1 MRAITLALLTVA
13 GGLGATLDETIAKQ
27 TGPAWIGYT
36 VPAIP
41 TGSQYCEEGQVPR
54 SAATPIKLEGP
65 THVNVLYRIEQS
77 AIIKI
82 RVYAADCPL
91 DAGEIPLTMLPNV
104 NPAESVAYLVKQAET
119 HGDSAVHAIAMHA
132 APEAATALERFAA
145 PTQPFA
151 RRKKAIF
158 WLANSRGRQGYTL
171 VSRVLRED
179 ANDKLREHA
188 IFALTLSREPHA
200 IADIIRAAK
209 EDRHPRV
216 RGQAL
221 FWLAQKAAKQAIG
234 PINEALDRDPETEV
248 KKKAVFALTQLP
260 DGGVPTLIQ
269 VARTNAN
276 PAVRKQAVFWLGQ
289 SRDPRAL
296 RYLEEILAQRNL
308 N

>member
-1 MRAITLALLTVA
+1 MRAVVLALLAVT
-13 GGLGATLDETIAKQ
+13 GGLGGTLDETIARQ
-27 TGPAWIGYT
+27 TGPAWIGYG

-41 TGSQYCEEGQVPR
+41 GDRQYCDGDRV
-54 SAATPIKLEGP
+54 STPIKLEGP
-65 THVNVLYRIEQS
+65 THVNILFRIEQS

-82 RVYAADCPL
+82 RVYDADCPL
-91 DAGEIPLTMLPNV
+91 DAGGVPLIMLPSIS
-104 NPAESVAYLVKQAET
+104 PAESVAYLVKQAET

-132 APEAATALERFAA
+132 GPEAATALERFAA
-145 PTQPFA
+145 ATQPLA
-151 RRKKAIF
+151 VRKKAIF
-158 WLANSRGRQGYTL
+158 WLANSRGRQGSTL
-171 VSRVLRED
+171 VSRILRED
-179 ANDKLREHA
+179 SYEKVREHA
-188 IFALTLSREPHA
+188 IFALTLSREPQA

-209 EDRHPRV
+209 EDKSPHV
-216 RGQAL
+216 RSKAL

-260 DGGVPTLIQ
+260 DGGVPNLIQ

-276 PAVRKQAVFWLGQ
+276 AAVRKQAVFWLGQ

-296 RYLEEILAQRNL
+296 RYLEEILARPNL